1 MPMNRWLLVAAAVF
15 PIVALCQDPPIPL
28 RYDYVGANLA
38 VPDLDELGVDLEG
51 STTVARELIVFGRYL
66 NYEPRNRYDIA
77 TLQIG
82 VGKVWNIR
90 RNIDFIASLSYAT
103 NEIDTPAR
111 QGFENEGV
119 IVGAQLRGW
128 ATNRIELSGA
138 AMLDHSKSSSTDTV
152 VELGV
157 QYLTKPQLSY
167 GGRIR
172 VDEDDTTVSGGLRF
186 YFGASRQPLPR

>member
-1 MPMNRWLLVAAAVF
+1 MNRCFLVAAALV
-15 PIVALCQDPPIPL
+15 PVAAFCQDPPIPL

-38 VPDLDELGVDLEG
+38 VPEVDELGVDLEG
-51 STTVARELIVFGRYL
+51 STAVARELIVFGRYL
-66 NYEPRNRYDIA
+66 NYEPRNRVDL
-77 TLQIG
+77 TSLQIG
-82 VGKVWNIR
+82 VGKVWNVR
-90 RNIDFIASLSYAT
+90 RNVDFVASLSYAT

-111 QGFENEGV
+111 SGVENEGL
-119 IVGAQLRGW
+119 IVGGQLRGW

-138 AMLDHSKSSSTDTV
+138 VMLDHSKSSSTDTV

-167 GGRIR
+167 GGNIR

-186 YFGASRQPLPR
+186 YFGASRQPLRR

>member
-1 MPMNRWLLVAAAVF
+1 MIRWLLAAAAVF
-15 PIVALCQDPPIPL
+15 PVAAFCQDPPIPL

-38 VPDLDELGVDLEG
+38 LPDLDEPGVDFEG

-66 NYEPRNRYDIA
+66 NYEPRDRTDL
-77 TLQIG
+77 TSLQIG
-82 VGKVWNIR
+82 VGKVWKLR
-90 RNIDFIASLSYAT
+90 RNVDFVASVSYAT
-103 NEIDTPAR
+103 NEIDTPTR
-111 QGFENEGV
+111 RGLENEGV

-152 VELGV
+152 IELGV
-157 QYLTKPQLSY
+157 QVLTKPQLSY

-172 VDEDDTTVSGGLRF
+172 LDEDDTTVSGGLRF
-186 YFGASRQPLPR
+186 YFGESRQPLRR